1 MSDGALEASAR
12 LGTVGPAP
20 GRLLAGRYRLVS
32 PIACGG
38 MAEVWEGRDEVL
50 GRAVAVKVLR
60 SHLSGD
66 ATFVERFRREA
77 VTAARLSTP
86 GIVATYDTGLDAGT
100 AYIVMELVA
109 GRTLRQLLDGAGPLD
124 VGLATAIAAQIAG
137 ALAHA
142 HHAGLVHRDVK
153 PANVLVCDD
162 EVSGVR
168 VKVTDFGI
176 AKARA
181 GIGTDLTQ
189 TGTVL
194 GTPKYLSPEQVQG
207 RDDIDQRSDLY
218 SLGVVLFEML
228 TGRVPFQGST
238 DMAIALAHLH
248 DTPPRAT
255 SLRPGLPLGLD
266 ALVARLLAK
275 SPDDRPATAG
285 EVRRALERMT
295 PSPVPGSPGDRTVP
309 GPSAAGPSAA
319 GPSGGRTASGPQNGE
334 RRLAR
339 ETSRPLPEGRIRP
352 RPPVPPPA
360 GEPRLSPRA
369 APDRS
374 ATVGRVRRRRN
385 RGAGLTVAGVVVAAV
400 AVGGALLA
408 GVPGRIGRPAAS
420 SGLGQPVGIRAV
432 SVYLDV
438 TGHSPDD
445 PAGTV
450 YAFDGNPATS
460 WWTDQ
465 YQGPDKSHFG
475 DLYNGEGLAIRL
487 DRSVG
492 LTRLTVLSSTQGWA
506 ARTYVTNHAVA
517 SGSPLA
523 AWGRPTATK
532 VDINGTATF
541 GLAGRRGDWV
551 LLWLTDLGPAGR
563 ANVAELHV
571 FGAH

>member
-1 MSDGALEASAR
+1 MSDGALGASAR
-12 LGTVGPAP
+12 LGTIGPAP

-32 PIACGG
+32 PIARGG

-66 ATFVERFRREA
+66 ATFIERFRREA

-100 AYIVMELVA
+100 AYIVMELVT

-238 DMAIALAHLH
+238 DMATALAHLH

-255 SLRPGLPLGLD
+255 SLRPGLPLAVD

-285 EVRRALERMT
+285 EVRRVLDRMT
-295 PSPVPGSPGDRTVP
+295 PSPVPGASLDQ
-309 GPSAAGPSAA
+309 
-319 GPSGGRTASGPQNGE
+319 TASGPHNGE

-339 ETSRPLPEGRIRP
+339 EASAALPEGHSRP
-352 RPPVPPPA
+352 RSPVPPHA
-360 GEPRLSPRA
+360 GEPRLSPPA
-369 APDRS
+369 APDRRT
-374 ATVGRVRRRRN
+374 TVARVRRRRN

-408 GVPGRIGRPAAS
+408 GAPGRTGRPAGS
-420 SGLGQPVGIRAV
+420 RGPGRPVGIRAV

-465 YQGPDKSHFG
+465 YQGPAKSHFG

-532 VDINGTATF
+532 AGIDGTATF

-571 FGAH
+571 FGAP